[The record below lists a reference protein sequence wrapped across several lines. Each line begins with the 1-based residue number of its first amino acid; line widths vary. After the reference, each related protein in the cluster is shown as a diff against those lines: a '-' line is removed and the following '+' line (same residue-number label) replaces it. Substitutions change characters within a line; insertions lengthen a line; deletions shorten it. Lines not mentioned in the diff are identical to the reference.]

1 MSTKPKITTEEEP
14 VLFNMEDICVD
25 VAAIEEG
32 RWVPLGAE
40 FPGVEIEV
48 RGLSSKPARKLQ
60 QQLERAA
67 PRTKRLT
74 NGQLTPE
81 ATDEILTT
89 VLVEKCVRDWK
100 GIGEHGKLIEFDKD
114 KLKMFLSVP
123 KYRRF
128 KAAVINAITD
138 LETRKEAAEEGLVK
152 N

>member
-1 MSTKPKITTEEEP
+1 MSKPKEEQEEFFD
-14 VLFNMEDICVD
+14 LENIYVD

-40 FPGVEIEV
+40 FPGVELQV

-60 QQLERAA
+60 QQLERTA
-67 PRTKRLT
+67 PRNKRLT

-81 ATDEILTT
+81 ALDEILTE
-89 VLVEKCVRDWK
+89 VLISRCVLDWK
-100 GIGEHGKLIEFDKD
+100 GIGFKGKLMDFSKEQ
-114 KLKMFLSVP
+114 LKAILTDP
-123 KYRRF
+123 KARRF

-138 LETRKEAAEEGLVK
+138 LETKKATAEEEVTK